1 MCAPA
6 LSEAATAALAAEAVE
21 VVAGSGG
28 LLLISEHAGNR
39 VPAPWRS
46 LGLAPAL
53 LDTHFAWDVG
63 AGALTRLLAQRLA
76 APAVCGAYSR
86 LFLDLNRFPGDWDCL
101 RPDLGGIPVPANL
114 APSEEERALRE
125 RIAREPFD
133 RAVGEALGDRRT
145 VISVHSFTPLSEGR
159 RRRTEIGVLWRQE
172 GKLGPAFLASLRQ
185 AGQFVV
191 GDNDPY
197 DWRQGEGY
205 SLRRH
210 GLDRDLPCLYLE
222 LRNDLLASEAGRER
236 MAEALLPALTAAAIA

>member
-1 MCAPA
+1 MSALA
-6 LSEAATAALAAEAVE
+6 LSEAATAALAAGAVDA
-21 VVAGSGG
+21 VAGSGG
-28 LLLISEHAGNR
+28 LLLISEHAGNL

-53 LDTHFAWDVG
+53 LDTHFAWDAG
-63 AGALTRLLAQRLA
+63 AGAVTRLLVQRLA

-114 APSEEERALRE
+114 APSDDERALRE
-125 RIAREPFD
+125 RIVREPFD
-133 RAVGEALGDRRT
+133 HAVAGALGDRRA
-145 VISVHSFTPLSEGR
+145 VISIHSFTPLCEGR
-159 RRRTEIGVLWRQE
+159 RRPTEIGVLWREE
-172 GKLGPAFLASLRQ
+172 GRLGPAFLDRLRQ
-185 AGQFVV
+185 EGQFVV
-191 GDNDPY
+191 GDNEPY
-197 DWRQGEGY
+197 DWREAEGY

-236 MAEALLPALTAAAIA
+236 MVEALLPALAAAAIA

>member
-1 MCAPA
+1 MSAPA
-6 LSEAATAALAAEAVE
+6 SSEAATAALAARAVEAV
-21 VVAGSGG
+21 AGNAG

-53 LDTHFAWDVG
+53 LDTHFAWDAG
-63 AGALTRLLAQRLA
+63 AGAMTRLLAQRLA
-76 APAVCGAYSR
+76 APAICGVYSR

-114 APSEEERALRE
+114 APDDDERALRE

-133 RAVGEALGDRRT
+133 RAVAEVLGGRRA
-145 VISVHSFTPLSEGR
+145 VISIHSFTPLFEGR
-159 RRRTEIGVLWRQE
+159 HRRTEIGVLWRKE
-172 GKLGPAFLASLRQ
+172 GKLGPAFLDRLRQ
-185 AGQFVV
+185 DGQFVV
-191 GDNDPY
+191 GDNEPY
-197 DWRQGEGY
+197 DWREAEGY

-236 MAEALLPALTAAAIA
+236 MAQALLPALAAVA